1 MKKILGVIGGL
12 VVLVAVFIFI
22 RTLMFTPSIRN
33 AEALVSVAV
42 DEEQVT
48 THMAEA
54 IRFRTVS
61 VAVGQ
66 TPDYKPFTDFVDWT
80 RTTYPAV
87 QENLQLTMIADYTML
102 YRWQGD
108 DAALKPILLT
118 AHYDTVPVVPGSE
131 SDWTHPPFSG
141 VLADD
146 HVWGR
151 GALDDKSGVIVMLEA
166 LTLLLQQDFVPRRT
180 VYFSFSH
187 DEERGGIKG
196 AKGVTEY
203 LQEQNIQL
211 AWSLDE
217 GSFIVQGLLPGSDV
231 PVASINVA
239 EKGSVTLDL
248 IAHGEGG
255 HSSMPAAE
263 TSVDILA
270 QALVRLRQ
278 HPVPGGLDGL
288 SGEMLDAIA
297 REGSFLYRL
306 VFANKWLFGTLI
318 EAQMAKSG
326 GMNAMIRTTTAPTIL
341 SAGIKTNVI
350 PPTAKASVNFR
361 LHPRDTVDSVI
372 LHVKN
377 AIADDRVDVVPQS
390 SHRRVASKV
399 SSRDSAAYRLI
410 SSVTRKIYG
419 DVIVVPGLT
428 LGGTDSKHYSK
439 VADNSY
445 RYQMMVVGK
454 EDIAGFHGTNERVS
468 IENLVKGTAA
478 YYQLLKEASAE

>member
-1 MKKILGVIGGL
+1 
-12 VVLVAVFIFI
+12 
-22 RTLMFTPSIRN
+22 
-33 AEALVSVAV
+33 
-42 DEEQVT
+42 
-48 THMAEA
+48 
-54 IRFRTVS
+54 
-61 VAVGQ
+61 
-66 TPDYKPFTDFVDWT
+66 
-80 RTTYPAV
+80 
-87 QENLQLTMIADYTML
+87 
-102 YRWQGD
+102 
-108 DAALKPILLT
+108 
-118 AHYDTVPVVPGSE
+118 
-131 SDWTHPPFSG
+131 
-141 VLADD
+141 
-146 HVWGR
+146 
-151 GALDDKSGVIVMLEA
+151 MLEA
-166 LTLLLQQDFVPRRT
+166 VTLLLQQGFVPQRT

-196 AKGVTEY
+196 AKGVTEH
-203 LQEQNIQL
+203 LQHQNIQL

-217 GSFIVQGLLPGSDV
+217 GSFIVKGLLPGTDV

-248 IAHGEGG
+248 IAHGVGG

-270 QALVRLRQ
+270 QALVRLRE
-278 HPVPGGLDGL
+278 HPVPGGLEGL

-297 REGSFLYRL
+297 REGSFLYRML
-306 VFANKWLFGTLI
+306 FANKWLFGSLI
-318 EAQMAKSG
+318 EAQMAKNG

-341 SAGIKTNVI
+341 AAGIKTNVI

-361 LHPRDTVDSVI
+361 LHPRDTVESVT

-390 SHRRVASKV
+390 AHRRVASQV
-399 SSRDSAAYRLI
+399 SSSKSAAYQLI

-428 LGGTDSKHYSK
+428 VGGTDSKHYSK

-468 IENLVKGTAA
+468 IENLLKGTAA
-478 YYQLLKEASAE
+478 YYQLLKEATTQ